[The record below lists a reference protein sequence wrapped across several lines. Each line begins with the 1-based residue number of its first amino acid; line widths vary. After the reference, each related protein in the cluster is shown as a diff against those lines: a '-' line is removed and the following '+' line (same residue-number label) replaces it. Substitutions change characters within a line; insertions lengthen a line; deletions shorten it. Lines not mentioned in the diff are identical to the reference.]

1 MDVKSLGARALNIG
15 APNIGAL
22 NMGAGGWTEAP
33 AAAGAADWLAARRH
47 SRAVSVLR
55 LVLPAVALVVVVWMF
70 VSARSL
76 PTEIGD
82 IDLGEVGLEGTT
94 LTMQNPSLSGF
105 NDNGTSYQVT
115 AAKAMQDVT
124 NPRVVTLESIDGTMT
139 KPDGDKVRVTA
150 DHGVLDSDSQVLDLT
165 SNIVVKTDKD
175 DYAYLNAAKVDMA
188 AGSIVTSEPV
198 RAVSKSG
205 KIRAKSME
213 ITDRGAH
220 LLFRGNVVVDLR
232 LDGGRVDDAGDAGND
247 DSLGAD
253 SLGDDSLGDGAPG
266 VDGTTDGMPAHAE

>member
-1 MDVKSLGARALNIG
+1 MAIDVKSLGARTLNIGGLNIG
-15 APNIGAL
+15 AQSIGAQSI
-22 NMGAGGWTEAP
+22 GTP
-33 AAAGAADWLAARRH
+33 AAAGPADWLAARRH
-47 SRAVSVLR
+47 SRVVAVLR

-70 VSARSL
+70 ISARSL
-76 PTEIGD
+76 PTEIGN

-115 AAKAMQDVT
+115 AAKAKQDVT

-139 KPDGDKVRVTA
+139 KSDGDKIRVTA
-150 DHGVLDSDSQVLDLT
+150 DHGVLDSDSQLLELS
-165 SNIVVKTDKD
+165 SNIVVRTDKD
-175 DYAYLNAAKVDMA
+175 DYAYLNAARVDMS
-188 AGSIVTSEPV
+188 AGTIVSTEPV

-220 LLFRGNVVVDLR
+220 LLFRGNVIVDLR
-232 LDGGRVDDAGDAGND
+232 LDGGRVDDAGI
-247 DSLGAD
+247 GAAQPD
-253 SLGDDSLGDGAPG
+253 VGAGDDSRGESAPA
-266 VDGTTDGMPAHAE
+266 VDGTTDGMPADAE